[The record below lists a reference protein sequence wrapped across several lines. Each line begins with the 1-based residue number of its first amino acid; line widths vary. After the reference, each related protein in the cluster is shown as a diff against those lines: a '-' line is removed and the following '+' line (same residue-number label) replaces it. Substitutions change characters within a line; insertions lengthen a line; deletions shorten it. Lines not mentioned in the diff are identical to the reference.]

1 MSESELSLK
10 SVYEEFLKFED
21 EYSLFNAKIDR
32 VFFWE
37 RVRFAVFRAITI
49 KLAEGKIKRKKRI
62 ERKKEKKF
70 VFYLR
75 KIRNYLKVF
84 FQFNL
89 NPLLA
94 KKKTILVLSSSRR
107 KLKENGKWWDIYTDH
122 IINKMIYSSISIEG
136 DFEFNF
142 RTPAETKNLRYFTYI
157 DLMVDLKRYL
167 KISKVNLTDGEIIY
181 LRKISQAFNS
191 KFNRSIDLVEIV
203 HNNLVVRKR
212 SLPYYR
218 KILKKVQP
226 QLVLIVCSYGK
237 ENFIE
242 ACKEREIPVVE
253 IQHGVVT
260 RYHVG
265 YSFEEY
271 RTKKTFPD
279 YIFAFGDYWKESIT
293 YPIEKDKIFSIG
305 FPDLEISRKKY
316 EEIEKKKQIV
326 FISQPW
332 VGIHLSKVA
341 VELNKV
347 ENLAYKVIYKLHPNE
362 VNTWKEEFPWL
373 LKSGIEVVNQEG
385 KGLYELFAE
394 SEIQVGV
401 NSTALFEGLFFG
413 VKTLLFD
420 YFGIDYM
427 EDLLKSK
434 VAEKFSD
441 VDDLVKKIKK
451 IKETEFDTDYF
462 FRHNSLKNAATRLKK
477 MIEKK
482 E

>member
-1 MSESELSLK
+1 MRESDQSLK
-10 SVYEEFLKFED
+10 SVYEDFLKFED

-37 RVRFAVFRAITI
+37 RVRFDVFRAITI
-49 KLAEGKIKRKKRI
+49 KFAMGKLKRKRRI

-70 VFYLR
+70 VLFLR

-84 FQFNL
+84 FQFKL

-94 KKKTILVLSSSRR
+94 KKHAILILNSSKR

-122 IINKMIYSSISIEG
+122 IVNRMVYSSISIERG
-136 DFEFNF
+136 FEFNF
-142 RTPAETKNLRYFTYI
+142 SIPAETKNLRYCTYI

-167 KISKVNLTDGEIIY
+167 KIAKVNLTDEEIIY
-181 LRKISQAFNS
+181 LRKISQSINSRFNV
-191 KFNRSIDLVEIV
+191 SIDLVEFIQ
-203 HNNLVVRKR
+203 NNLTVRR
-212 SLPYYR
+212 RMLPYYR

-226 QLVLIVCSYGK
+226 QLVLVVSSYGK

-242 ACKEREIPVVE
+242 VCKEKNIPVVE
-253 IQHGVVT
+253 IQHEAVS

-265 YSFEEY
+265 YSFEGY
-271 RTKKTFPD
+271 RFKKNFPD
-279 YIFAFGDYWKESIT
+279 YIFAFGDYWIETVT
-293 YPIEKDKIFSIG
+293 YPIEKNRIFSVG
-305 FPDLEISRKKY
+305 FPELEISRQKY
-316 EEIEKKKQIV
+316 ERTDKKNQVI

-332 VGIHLSKVA
+332 IGIHLSKLA
-341 VELNKV
+341 VELSKV
-347 ENLAYKVIYKLHPNE
+347 EHFMYKVIYKLHPSE
-362 VNTWKEEFPWL
+362 ENTWKEEYPWL
-373 LKSGIEVVNQEG
+373 VNSGIEVIDQEG
-385 KGLYELFAE
+385 KDLYELFAE

-401 NSTALFEGLFFG
+401 NSTALFEGLSFG

-434 VAEKFSD
+434 VAIKFSD
-441 VDDLVKKIKK
+441 VEDLVKKIKK
-451 IKETEFDTDYF
+451 IKATDFDTDYF
-462 FRHNSLKNAATRLKK
+462 FRSNSLKNIATRLKK
-477 MIEKK
+477 MIEGK

>member
-1 MSESELSLK
+1 
-10 SVYEEFLKFED
+10 
-21 EYSLFNAKIDR
+21 
-32 VFFWE
+32 
-37 RVRFAVFRAITI
+37 
-49 KLAEGKIKRKKRI
+49 
-62 ERKKEKKF
+62 
-70 VFYLR
+70 
-75 KIRNYLKVF
+75 
-84 FQFNL
+84 
-89 NPLLA
+89 
-94 KKKTILVLSSSRR
+94 
-107 KLKENGKWWDIYTDH
+107 
-122 IINKMIYSSISIEG
+122 
-136 DFEFNF
+136 
-142 RTPAETKNLRYFTYI
+142 
-157 DLMVDLKRYL
+157 MVDFKRYL
-167 KISKVNLTDGEIIY
+167 KIAKVNLTDEEIVY

-191 KFNRSIDLVEIV
+191 RFKRSIDLVEIV
-203 HNNLVVRKR
+203 HNSLTVRKR
-212 SLPYYR
+212 ILPYYR

-226 QLVLIVCSYGK
+226 QLIFIVCSYGK

-242 ACKEREIPVVE
+242 ACKEKEIPVIE
-253 IQHGVVT
+253 IQHSVVT

-279 YIFAFGDYWKESIT
+279 YIFAFGDYWKENIT

-332 VGIHLSKVA
+332 VGIHLSKIA

-347 ENLAYKVIYKLHPNE
+347 ENLAYKVIYKLHPKE
-362 VNTWKEEFPWL
+362 VNTWKKEFPWL
-373 LKSGIEVVNQEG
+373 LKSGIEVVDHEG

-434 VAEKFSD
+434 AAEKFSD

-462 FRHNSLKNAATRLKK
+462 FRSNSLKNVATRLKK
-477 MIEKK
+477 MIEGKA
-482 E
+482 